1 MSDYI
6 FLEYPKW
13 VTIGEAD
20 PQLFETAEDEKA
32 AKGEPAALIIDARWG
47 AKRLAAELDKAK

>member
-6 FLEYPKW
+6 YQEWPKW
-13 VTIGEAD
+13 VSIGEAE

-32 AKGEPAALIIDARWG
+32 AKGETAAIKIDARWG